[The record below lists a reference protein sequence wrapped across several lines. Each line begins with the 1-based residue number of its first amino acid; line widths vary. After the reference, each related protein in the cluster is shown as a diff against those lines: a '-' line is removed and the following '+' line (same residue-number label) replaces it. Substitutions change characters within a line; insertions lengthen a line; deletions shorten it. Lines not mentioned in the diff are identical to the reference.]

1 MMSTRISKI
10 ELDDL
15 NKAFERIKIKDIEKR
30 IEIVYKTIQKYKSFI
45 NLGLSSESGLKEIKL
60 KLEREEKALDKL
72 KDEYPEYF
80 I

>member
-1 MMSTRISKI
+1 MSTRISKI